1 MLADATDVHELPL
14 LHAVSSEACEF
25 ETVSLLQT
33 SQVLARTTRSSHVSR
48 RSRKEAHQRELQLM
62 AAQQAAFEAVAV
74 AAPSLM
80 QLTGGLTVVGLFL
93 ALLCWRNGPTM
104 TNKDMLA
111 ANQDLLPGVSDSQS
125 SKTKGD
131 QEPRASPIAK
141 KAPAPSAARGVGI
154 CCCSDGIKKLLKRPA
169 RTSAREIS
177 GSNPDFEAVET
188 SPAID
193 TQQKHRR
200 APSSCIK
207 DGHPDFSGTW
217 KCVKAEGALDEL
229 FADIGLGVSERTAIA
244 AYGWGAGSV
253 TRVYKHAGTH
263 IQLTESALE
272 DTFQEWHIDG
282 TEQVIAL
289 KEPFLQTAHW
299 DEEEDH
305 VLVLEGKDVE
315 KKKPQ
320 TWTIS
325 RQYFLDEDSF
335 VIETTGSGGHRACW
349 TYQRV

>member
-1 MLADATDVHELPL
+1 
-14 LHAVSSEACEF
+14 
-25 ETVSLLQT
+25 
-33 SQVLARTTRSSHVSR
+33 
-48 RSRKEAHQRELQLM
+48 
-62 AAQQAAFEAVAV
+62 
-74 AAPSLM
+74 
-80 QLTGGLTVVGLFL
+80 
-93 ALLCWRNGPTM
+93 
-104 TNKDMLA
+104 
-111 ANQDLLPGVSDSQS
+111 
-125 SKTKGD
+125 
-131 QEPRASPIAK
+131 
-141 KAPAPSAARGVGI
+141 
-154 CCCSDGIKKLLKRPA
+154 
-169 RTSAREIS
+169 
-177 GSNPDFEAVET
+177 
-188 SPAID
+188 
-193 TQQKHRR
+193 
-200 APSSCIK
+200 
-207 DGHPDFSGTW
+207 
-217 KCVKAEGALDEL
+217 VKAEGALDEL
-229 FADIGLGVSERTAIA
+229 FADIGLGVSERNAIA

-315 KKKPQ
+315 KKKPR

-349 TYQRV
+349 TYRRVRVALLAGSE